1 MAMPIEC
8 AVAPHVRGLFKSDF
22 GPGERVMRWFMPSDE
37 LAPFV
42 QRIWFSQWT
51 ISNGERRQQAVLPH
65 PSANLVLGTSD
76 ASMLGVVTSAATQYL
91 EGNGFACGAKLQPG
105 ALRAFGIERPSLLR
119 GKFAPAS
126 PLLGGRAPTLGDA
139 TLERLVADIDGY
151 LLSRNPRHDLI
162 SLRAKAI
169 VEFAEDHR
177 DVVSVSQIAEVFGL
191 SIRSIQDTCRRA
203 IGVSPKWLIRCFR
216 IQDALELLEKGEAS
230 GLAHLALELGYFD
243 QAHFTR
249 DFKQVTGVT
258 PGRY

>member
-1 MAMPIEC
+1 MAVLLEYE
-8 AVAPHVRGLFKSDF
+8 VAPHVRGLFKSKF
-22 GPGERVMRWFMPSDE
+22 GPGERTMRWFMPSEE

-42 QRIWFSQWT
+42 QRIWHSQWA
-51 ISNGERRQQAVLPH
+51 IRSGERRHQAVLPH
-65 PSANLVLGTSD
+65 PSANFVLGPSD
-76 ASMLGVVTSAATQYL
+76 ASMLGVMTSAATQYL

-105 ALRAFGIERPSLLR
+105 ALRAFGIERPWLLR
-119 GKFAPAS
+119 GTFAPAS
-126 PLLGGRAPTLGDA
+126 PLLGGRAPTIGDA
-139 TLERLVADIDGY
+139 TPERLVADIHAY

-162 SLRAKAI
+162 SSRAKAI

-177 DVVSVSQIAEVFGL
+177 DVVAVSQIAEVFGL
-191 SIRSIQDTCRRA
+191 SIRSIQDICRRA

-230 GLAHLALELGYFD
+230 GLADLAQKLGYFD

-249 DFKQVTGVT
+249 DFKHVTGVT